1 MKKASTNLHLGL
13 PIRGRYQSL
22 KSCILSGKVNRSSF
36 GEEKIVESTTLP
48 THFPEFRIAQKV
60 NDWVPHGGRLG
71 EKPRYTNGF
80 ITHRQCIRCHLMYSV
95 NSVRSPGQQKKGCN
109 EQILKSF
116 NLNSF

>member
-1 MKKASTNLHLGL
+1 MKKKPSTNLHLGL

-48 THFPEFRIAQKV
+48 THFPELRIAQKV

-71 EKPRYTNGF
+71 E
-80 ITHRQCIRCHLMYSV
+80 
-95 NSVRSPGQQKKGCN
+95 
-109 EQILKSF
+109 
-116 NLNSF
+116 

>member
-71 EKPRYTNGF
+71 E
-80 ITHRQCIRCHLMYSV
+80 
-95 NSVRSPGQQKKGCN
+95 
-109 EQILKSF
+109 
-116 NLNSF
+116 

>member
-1 MKKASTNLHLGL
+1 MKKTSTNLHLRRSIGKKYQQLIKLINMKKASTNLHLGL

-71 EKPRYTNGF
+71 E
-80 ITHRQCIRCHLMYSV
+80 
-95 NSVRSPGQQKKGCN
+95 
-109 EQILKSF
+109 
-116 NLNSF
+116 